1 MENKYWVAEHGCD
14 CDGAWTRGRIIGF
27 VTKDEAE
34 QCLESSYEWSD
45 GMTYELIESEERM
58 KEYCNDYNLNPENYI
73 Q

>member
-14 CDGAWTRGRIIGF
+14 CDGAWTRGKIRYFAI
-27 VTKDEAE
+27 KDEATE
-34 QCLESSYEWSD
+34 YLESAYEWSD

-58 KEYCNDYNLNPENYI
+58 REYCNDYNLNPENYI